1 MATTR
6 KSHQDSRHHG
16 ATPINELEEAAQGHE
31 LFKAPG
37 RDLLIDQAREQ
48 AMASGCLG
56 SESVPISS
64 SAETRRWQTSTGR
77 QDLYDAMRLL
87 ETSVGRD
94 TALDDWSDEVAE
106 ALTIL
111 YDSLE
116 RHVFEVEAA
125 DGLFAAVIEHG
136 PHLLPDIEALRKEH
150 EELLFSCRSTMDS
163 VSGEADASEIRQR
176 ALGMLGRLARHRHRR
191 SELMFDTYNVDLAAG
206 N

>member
-1 MATTR
+1 MRESDQERRRRA
-6 KSHQDSRHHG
+6 

-48 AMASGCLG
+48 AMASGWLG
-56 SESVPISS
+56 PESVRA
-64 SAETRRWQTSTGR
+64 SAETRRQISTGR

-94 TALDDWSDEVAE
+94 GALDDWSDEVAE

-111 YDSLE
+111 YDALE
-116 RHVFEVEAA
+116 RHVLAVEAA

-136 PHLLPDIEALRKEH
+136 PHLLPDVEALRKEH
-150 EELLFSCRSTMDS
+150 EELLLSCRSTMDS
-163 VSGEADASEIRQR
+163 VSGEADVSEMQQR
-176 ALGMLGRLARHRHRR
+176 ALGLQGRLARHRHRG
-191 SELMFDTYNVDLAAG
+191 SDLMFDTYNVDLAAG

>member
-1 MATTR
+1 MRESDQERRRRA
-6 KSHQDSRHHG
+6 

-37 RDLLIDQAREQ
+37 RDLLINQAREQ
-48 AMASGCLG
+48 AMASGWVG
-56 SESVPISS
+56 PESVRIRA
-64 SAETRRWQTSTGR
+64 SAEPRRPICTGR

-94 TALDDWSDEVAE
+94 GALDDWSDEVAE

-111 YDSLE
+111 YDALE
-116 RHVFEVEAA
+116 RHVLEVEAA

-136 PHLLPDIEALRKEH
+136 PHLLPDVEALRKEH
-150 EELLFSCRSTMDS
+150 EELLLSCRSTMDS
-163 VSGEADASEIRQR
+163 VSGEADVSEMQQR
-176 ALGMLGRLARHRHRR
+176 ALGLQGRLARHRHRG
-191 SELMFDTYNVDLAAG
+191 SDLMFDTYNVDLAAG